1 MAVELRT
8 GRGVYRL
15 VSAAAAEPR
24 PEAMVLTLALDRADG
39 VERVVFRCRIV
50 CELLGGDADS
60 NPDRL
65 IERMAS
71 WVEREFETVRE
82 AALKSIRSDRQLY
95 EVVFDAGNRGPF

>member
-15 VSAAAAEPR
+15 ASVAAAETR
-24 PEAMVLTLALDRADG
+24 PDAMVLTLALERADG
-39 VERVVFRCRIV
+39 VERVVFRCRIMR
-50 CELLGGDADS
+50 ELLGGDADE

-65 IERMAS
+65 VERMAP
-71 WVEREFETVRE
+71 WVEREFEAVRE

-95 EVVFDAGNRGPF
+95 EVVFEGGNRGPF